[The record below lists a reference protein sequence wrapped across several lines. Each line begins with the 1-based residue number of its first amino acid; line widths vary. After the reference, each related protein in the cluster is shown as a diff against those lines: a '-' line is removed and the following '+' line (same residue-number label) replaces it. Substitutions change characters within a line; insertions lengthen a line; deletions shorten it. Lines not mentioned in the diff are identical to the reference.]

1 MIVDAAR
8 TLRQVADEV
17 ALLRRSQQHGQAVV
31 SRASVL
37 EAFVSRAELATS
49 TVGTL
54 SQRLGEAPSRPAQLA
69 AALAAIDRWR
79 AALDDDLGQALG
91 SDLFAALQDSV
102 ERALKDI
109 ERRAATAWQ
118 RYTAQVTPE
127 TSAEILGALAADPSA
142 RSTVLSIRRLAEL
155 IRGLRERTVP
165 SADDIATFDD
175 AVSNLRGAWATLD
188 VASLSED
195 VVAFLRAANSDRGA
209 SLSQLTGSV
218 QTWLAE
224 RRLES
229 HYVIRPSDS

>member
-8 TLRQVADEV
+8 TLKDVAEEV
-17 ALLRRSQQHGQAVV
+17 SLLRRSQQHGQALV
-31 SRASVL
+31 SRASAL
-37 EAFVSRAELATS
+37 EAFVARAEVATRTLA
-49 TVGTL
+49 TL
-54 SQRLGEAPSRPAQLA
+54 SQRLGETPTRPAQLA
-69 AALAAIDRWR
+69 TALGAIDQWR

-91 SDLFAALQDSV
+91 GDLFAGVQDSV

-109 ERRAATAWQ
+109 ERRAASAWQ

-127 TSAEILGALAADPSA
+127 TSPEILGALATDRSA
-142 RSTVLSIRRLAEL
+142 RSTVLSIRRLAEV
-155 IRGLRERTVP
+155 IRSLRERIIP
-165 SADDIATFDD
+165 NADDIAAFDD
-175 AVSNLRGAWATLD
+175 AVSNLRAAWATLD

-209 SLSQLTGSV
+209 SLSQLTGPV

-224 RRLES
+224 RSLES